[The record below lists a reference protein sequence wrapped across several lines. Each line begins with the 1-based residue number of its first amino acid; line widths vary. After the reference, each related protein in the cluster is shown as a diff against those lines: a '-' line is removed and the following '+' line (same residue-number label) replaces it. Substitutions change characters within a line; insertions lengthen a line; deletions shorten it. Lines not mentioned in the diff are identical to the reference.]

1 MAVVR
6 NITPDDL
13 VVGDRSAPAGEEV
26 EIPNEELAGRAWPTS
41 TWELVTKPGKGYHR
55 DSSVEDAIVY
65 HSADAGEAT
74 DSEESA

>member
-13 VVGDRSAPAGEEV
+13 ALVDGRVVPAGEEV
-26 EIPNEELAGRAWPTS
+26 EVSNDDFAERAWPTS

-55 DSSVEDAIVY
+55 DSDVADAIVY
-65 HSADAGEAT
+65 HSADAEAAEN
-74 DSEESA
+74 EETV